1 MSVDT
6 LETTHVHHSHGG
18 EYDDDRGLDN
28 AYPLDQQ
35 SALNKFNVA
44 TSDPRDI
51 GPEIPKTVSKGTI
64 RKLAMAST
72 KSGGKKVVVQADVHH
87 PGDEETTDEE
97 DLEPDQPDSESSDG
111 RTLWHLRSDVGKGT
125 SATYTAHSSYWRSC
139 G

>member
-28 AYPLDQQ
+28 AYPLDHQ
-35 SALNKFNVA
+35 SALNKCNVA

-51 GPEIPKTVSKGTI
+51 GAEIPKSVSKGTT

-72 KSGGKKVVVQADVHH
+72 RCRGRKEVVQADVHY
-87 PGDEETTDEE
+87 PGDGETTDEE

-111 RTLWHLRSDVGKGT
+111 RPLVAFKE
-125 SATYTAHSSYWRSC
+125 
-139 G
+139 